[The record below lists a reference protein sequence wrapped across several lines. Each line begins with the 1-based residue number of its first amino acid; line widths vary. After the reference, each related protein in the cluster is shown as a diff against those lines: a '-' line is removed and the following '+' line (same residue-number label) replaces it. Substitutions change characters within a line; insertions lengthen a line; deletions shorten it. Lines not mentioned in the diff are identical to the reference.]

1 MQKRLIVK
9 GRVQDVDY
17 RETVKDIA
25 RLMNVFGEVRNLKN
39 GTVEILCGCND
50 KKHFEEFKD
59 KITIKEQSHYKPF
72 VEKIDEYPEDINLNV
87 FTVDYDDVQTQLL
100 KKTIIG
106 SKAMKDMVKQMN
118 SMNENLGNKMDDM
131 NENLG
136 NKIESGNKDIGN
148 KMDSMNTEMK
158 LMNNNLGNKIDS
170 LNINI
175 TNRFD
180 TMEQKYDTI
189 GKTMIKLEQHFGK
202 LVEEF
207 IEKKKKK

>member
-25 RLMNVFGEVRNLKN
+25 RSMNVFGEVRNLKN

-50 KKHFEEFKD
+50 KKHYEEFKD
-59 KITIKEQSHYKPF
+59 KITIKENSHYKPF

-87 FTVDYDDVQTQLL
+87 FTVDYGDVQTQLL
-100 KKTIIG
+100 KKTIVG
-106 SKAMKDMVKQMN
+106 SKSMKDMSKQMN
-118 SMNENLGNKMDDM
+118 SMNVSMNLM
-131 NENLG
+131 N
-136 NKIESGNKDIGN
+136 
-148 KMDSMNTEMK
+148 DSMNSMNVSMNSMNDSMNSMNVSIN
-158 LMNNNLGNKIDS
+158 LMNENLGNKIDS
-170 LNINI
+170 LNDNI

-180 TMEQKYDTI
+180 TMEEKYDTI
-189 GKTMIKLEQHFGK
+189 GKTMIKLEEHFGK

-207 IEKKKKK
+207 IGKKKK